1 MPVYLFLIFA
11 LIQATPAPAPASPPI
26 RGDRFQIF
34 VPQGWKVLNDGGYV
48 LLEHS
53 SGASLLV
60 QRITRAANLPE
71 YAQQQAER
79 IMAPL
84 GFAKLGE
91 PKVFKNGPDERVQY
105 EIRGNRL
112 AEPRRILYQVLRR
125 DAGYFESI
133 YEASEDRFNALLSE
147 AQGIATSV
155 QAQLASGRQPQAP
168 PRGRGARR

>member
-1 MPVYLFLIFA
+1 VPVQILFLIFA
-11 LIQATPAPAPASPPI
+11 LFQAAPSPAPTV
-26 RGDRFQIF
+26 RGDRFQIL
-34 VPQGWKVLNDGGYV
+34 VPQGWKVLNAGGYV

-60 QRITRAANLPE
+60 QRVNRATNLQE

-84 GFAKLGE
+84 GFAKLGD
-91 PKVFKNGPDERVQY
+91 PKVFKNTHDEWVQY

-112 AEPRRILYQVLRR
+112 NEPRRILYQILRR
-125 DAGYFESI
+125 DTGYFESI
-133 YEASEDRFNALLSE
+133 YEAGEDRFNSLLSE

-155 QAQLASGRQPQAP
+155 QAQLAAP
-168 PRGRGARR
+168 PARRTTRR